1 MDGSFL
7 AAPQLSVRLGDKMI
21 VYQLTSNKHALSNL
35 KNKRIKISKIEE
47 LNDPFELLG
56 AQLGGKRLR
65 ASFKEMRQN
74 IAKKRGILC
83 FSKYFHNP
91 VLWGHYGDKHYG
103 IGLGF
108 EVPESELQEVNYV
121 PSRKLVNFNPSDG
134 KTTLN
139 EESMLQLLCQKFE
152 DWCYESEYRGWA
164 NLDEKDNETELYFS
178 NFSKNLRLR
187 KIIIGPRNSAK
198 PKDIKDLIGASI
210 RGVKIIK
217 SRLAFKSYSVV
228 ENKRYKILTT

>member
-1 MDGSFL
+1 
-7 AAPQLSVRLGDKMI
+7 MI
-21 VYQLTSNKHALSNL
+21 VYQLTSHKHALNNL

-47 LNDPFELLG
+47 LNDPLELLG
-56 AQLGGKRLR
+56 AQLGDKRLR
-65 ASFKEMRQN
+65 ASFKKMREN
-74 IAKKRGILC
+74 IAKNYGILC
-83 FSKYFHNP
+83 FSKYWHNP
-91 VLWGHYGDKHYG
+91 VIWGHYGDKHYG

-139 EESMLQLLCQKFE
+139 EESMLQLFCQKFE
-152 DWCYESEYRGWA
+152 DWSYESEYRGWA
-164 NLDEKDNETELYFS
+164 SLDEKDKETGLYFI
-178 NFSKNLRLR
+178 NFSDNLRL
-187 KIIIGPRNSAK
+187 KKVIIGPRNSAK
-198 PKDIKDLIGASI
+198 PQDIKDLIGTSF

-217 SRLAFKSYSVV
+217 SRLAFNSYRVV